1 MQSGR
6 CDRCGVGTQANYFS
20 PNLGTI
26 AARGLTD
33 SQPSGSLPERICDLP
48 PLSCPNEMQVLSV
61 HRGSDCDS
69 RNGVVD
75 IYDLNLNPKIVDD
88 AGAFLAHPPGR
99 GVNHLSRRCRLQRF
113 GTCAFASSL
122 SPPAPIT
129 TQATLRQLRMQRSL
143 HPDGV
148 TLEPPLEVI
157 EHGAHDG
164 RLVAGRGSGAA
175 IVLLS

>member
-1 MQSGR
+1 
-6 CDRCGVGTQANYFS
+6 
-20 PNLGTI
+20 
-26 AARGLTD
+26 
-33 SQPSGSLPERICDLP
+33 
-48 PLSCPNEMQVLSV
+48 MQVLAV

-75 IYDLNLNPKIVDD
+75 IYDLNLNAKIVDD

-129 TQATLRQLRMQRSL
+129 TQPALRQLRMQRSL

-157 EHGAHDG
+157 APGAHDG
-164 RLVAGRGSGAA
+164 SPVAARGSAFA
-175 IVLLS
+175 IALRS